1 MERVWRKM
9 NQGLTLR
16 SSSSKAAQQGAAT
29 TTGTGTGTTG
39 LLSTGQPSA
48 TGGGTVALVAASG
61 VQSGTSGMP
70 HSTDTTSSAGFGE
83 SQVVA
88 VQRRRSIAPQAST
101 ASSEKRRRR
110 RRRSRP
116 SREGAGQSHSSG
128 GHHKGH
134 SSSGRRGNGQSV
146 TSVQQSNEQSL
157 RQRAVAR
164 LKMFNFNLNWD
175 LHMTQCKPCGPK
187 SGNIITRRL
196 CRNRRGEDNELYRS
210 NSFKF
215 ERFERRDPTGTGTR
229 TMLRKQISV
238 CDDYSLPIDFV
249 KKRPSSFD
257 PCLVQHIPNNWTSPS
272 PQSDHVSFLEP
283 LILQQPLS
291 AVPTIN
297 NNLPGSGTTTSIIAA
312 AGGSIQLTTTGTLT
326 HPPSLPVVA
335 PSTSVGPSIG
345 ASSQPADNGSGGSV
359 AVTNAAQAVT
369 IKTVEEIFD
378 THRSLKAAG
387 RHRARSRTRRPD
399 SCSEVKYIN
408 QNFSSGSSA
417 PITSEEEDNDEEE
430 DELSKI
436 PELNS
441 PDSISDDLVHPLP
454 LRQSPIKTTGPDAGK
469 RNPSPYYYSDLLKNK
484 AKAKEASEQ
493 QQQQQAAVDL
503 NTPPDPEE
511 GARASERRPV
521 RDAGTRYKK
530 SSSLDTPGAEKEVCL
545 PKRYSITE
553 EGVRIIRCDSPS
565 TTTSDDSDCSECRKR
580 RVWHAQ
586 ALAIAR
592 ANLGNLGPLVDAAAA
607 AAATGSM
614 PPHRLL
620 GPAAIC
626 ACATP
631 APFGEDN
638 DELFRPRSVFYVHQ
652 PGATDCADC
661 TLSDPTV
668 DRTAPPLIGAT
679 ADGECPDDMANV
691 RTRQIYETAFDSKI
705 TRSDDDLDEVD
716 RITNQTVLLQL
727 TKSNSSSASNMVAT
741 GGATRSKQRLE
752 TKRTKSA
759 ASKTTPS
766 ATNQPLVAVGT
777 PADHGGQLEGSGGA
791 SVPDPVLGPA
801 EQLAQDLQE
810 KLQIDKQMDNIANA
824 NSTSSSQLPLRGYT
838 PSPPSTAPLPMKF
851 PGKHERFFINSIKSA
866 PNLPSSNVA
875 AQHPRLKDLRLD
887 IQNVRHNDVPS
898 GSCDGSINDGSSSS
912 FNHHNTKAGE
922 RPRSTL
928 CLEPERVLELKRGHR
943 SSHHH
948 HGKQPSAGHHQRG
961 RNFSSTES
969 MATSSSGGSMESL
982 KSSTS
987 EGNRSTSSSDSRQSS
1002 SLSSHSSDSAG
1013 PSLAFPLRVPVAV
1026 HSKLNIL
1033 SPISDKSSQEPGS
1046 ETSDINNRNNNSQKQ
1061 SPVDTTAGQP
1071 VGPSTTTTGSGTMQ
1085 STSMKKDGGDEG
1097 GEAVP
1102 KPNATKRRSA
1112 PNKALLLI
1120 TGPEIQ
1126 GSDSGISLH
1135 SREDL
1140 KSRTNFLNLG
1150 IQRASAGGADKQTE
1164 PGGKV
1169 ALPQDLNDLPF
1180 DMPKL
1185 RRRRAHLQQEPCT
1198 SGSVT
1203 SVDVGDLP
1211 FDMPKL
1217 RRRLRLSQNQ
1227 QLQLQQQQQQQ
1238 QQQQLLLQPF
1248 PNVPSSSGTKL
1259 LQTSTESSGLSQA
1272 SSSLSMRDSDNKFA
1286 VGAGGGFFKQS
1297 LTLNLNECGSRP
1309 AKKFGTLDLGLNL
1322 GASRQHVDLIDA
1334 SIPLDRQG
1342 WYHGS
1347 ISRIDAEKILRPLS
1361 EGSFLVRNSESTRQD
1376 YSLTLKS
1383 AKGFMHMR
1391 IQRDTD
1397 SGQFILGQ
1405 FSRPFPTI
1413 PDMIRHFCL
1422 NRLPVRGA
1430 EHMCLLEPVIA
1441 QIL

>member
-1 MERVWRKM
+1 MFR
-9 NQGLTLR
+9 T
-16 SSSSKAAQQGAAT
+16 
-29 TTGTGTGTTG
+29 
-39 LLSTGQPSA
+39 
-48 TGGGTVALVAASG
+48 
-61 VQSGTSGMP
+61 
-70 HSTDTTSSAGFGE
+70 
-83 SQVVA
+83 
-88 VQRRRSIAPQAST
+88 
-101 ASSEKRRRR
+101 
-110 RRRSRP
+110 
-116 SREGAGQSHSSG
+116 RE
-128 GHHKGH
+128 
-134 SSSGRRGNGQSV
+134 
-146 TSVQQSNEQSL
+146 
-157 RQRAVAR
+157 
-164 LKMFNFNLNWD
+164 
-175 LHMTQCKPCGPK
+175 
-187 SGNIITRRL
+187 
-196 CRNRRGEDNELYRS
+196 
-210 NSFKF
+210 
-215 ERFERRDPTGTGTR
+215 
-229 TMLRKQISV
+229 
-238 CDDYSLPIDFV
+238 
-249 KKRPSSFD
+249 
-257 PCLVQHIPNNWTSPS
+257 
-272 PQSDHVSFLEP
+272 VSFLEP

-297 NNLPGSGTTTSIIAA
+297 SNIPGIGSTLSGIPATVGTLSGHPPALPPLPTAPGPANCPPQSVDAATAA
-312 AGGSIQLTTTGTLT
+312 AANT
-326 HPPSLPVVA
+326 VA
-335 PSTSVGPSIG
+335 
-345 ASSQPADNGSGGSV
+345 
-359 AVTNAAQAVT
+359 

-378 THRSLKAAG
+378 THRSYKATG
-387 RHRARSRTRRPD
+387 RHRTRSRARRPD

-441 PDSISDDLVHPLP
+441 PDSISDDLVQPLP
-454 LRQSPIKTTGPDAGK
+454 LRQSPIKTTGPNNSI

-484 AKAKEASEQ
+484 Q
-493 QQQQQAAVDL
+493 QQQHDPDQVTDQQPSQEP
-503 NTPPDPEE
+503 TGEE
-511 GARASERRPV
+511 ADSNKQTSGTAGARNTRQGRE
-521 RDAGTRYKK
+521 AGVRYKK

-580 RVWHAQ
+580 RAWHAQ

-592 ANLGNLGPLVDAAAA
+592 ASCNIGPLLDAS
-607 AAATGSM
+607 SM

-620 GPAAIC
+620 GPAAVC
-626 ACATP
+626 ACVTP
-631 APFGEDN
+631 AYGEDN
-638 DELFRPRSVFYVHQ
+638 DELFRPRSIFYVHQ

-661 TLSDPTV
+661 SLSDPAV
-668 DRTAPPLIGAT
+668 LPPAEAGTA
-679 ADGECPDDMANV
+679 DDMANV

-716 RITNQTVLLQL
+716 RITNQSVLLQL
-727 TKSNSSSASNMVAT
+727 TKSNSSSASNMVSASQS
-741 GGATRSKQRLE
+741 RNKRLDS
-752 TKRTKSA
+752 KRTKSA
-759 ASKTTPS
+759 ASKTPS
-766 ATNQPLVAVGT
+766 SNTAAPAANTDAT
-777 PADHGGQLEGSGGA
+777 GA
-791 SVPDPVLGPA
+791 SVEAGSQA

-851 PGKHERFFINSIKSA
+851 PGKHDRFFINSIKSA
-866 PNLPSSNVA
+866 PNLPASNVG

-887 IQNVRHNDVPS
+887 IQHVRNNDVPS
-898 GSCDGSINDGSSSS
+898 GSCDGSMNDGP
-912 FNHHNTKAGE
+912 FAHNSKVGE

-943 SSHHH
+943 SAHHH
-948 HGKQPSAGHHQRG
+948 HGKQQQQRG

-987 EGNRSTSSSDSRQSS
+987 EGNRSTSSSDSRHSS
-1002 SLSSHSSDSAG
+1002 SLSSHSSDSG
-1013 PSLAFPLRVPVAV
+1013 PSMAYPLRVPVVV
-1026 HSKLNIL
+1026 HNKLNIL

-1061 SPVDTTAGQP
+1061 SPVEGTVSVTGVGAG
-1071 VGPSTTTTGSGTMQ
+1071 TGTL
-1085 STSMKKDGGDEG
+1085 TSAKKDGDESTSG
-1097 GEAVP
+1097 AGLIGTEAV
-1102 KPNATKRRSA
+1102 KSSVTKRRSA

-1150 IQRASAGGADKQTE
+1150 IQRASMGLEKQNDH
-1164 PGGKV
+1164 GKV
-1169 ALPQDLNDLPF
+1169 AALPQDLHDLPF

-1227 QLQLQQQQQQQ
+1227 QQQQQQQHQLQQQQQQQ
-1238 QQQQLLLQPF
+1238 LLQQSIPT
-1248 PNVPSSSGTKL
+1248 VPSTSAAML

-1272 SSSLSMRDSDNKFA
+1272 SSSLSMRDSDNKLA
-1286 VGAGGGFFKQS
+1286 MGGGLFKQS
-1297 LTLNLNECGSRP
+1297 LTLNLNECGSRQP
-1309 AKKFGTLDLGLNL
+1309 KKFGTLDLGLNL
-1322 GASRQHVDLIDA
+1322 GSNRPHVDVIDA

-1391 IQRDTD
+1391 IQRDAD

>member
-1 MERVWRKM
+1 
-9 NQGLTLR
+9 
-16 SSSSKAAQQGAAT
+16 
-29 TTGTGTGTTG
+29 
-39 LLSTGQPSA
+39 
-48 TGGGTVALVAASG
+48 
-61 VQSGTSGMP
+61 
-70 HSTDTTSSAGFGE
+70 
-83 SQVVA
+83 
-88 VQRRRSIAPQAST
+88 
-101 ASSEKRRRR
+101 
-110 RRRSRP
+110 
-116 SREGAGQSHSSG
+116 
-128 GHHKGH
+128 
-134 SSSGRRGNGQSV
+134 
-146 TSVQQSNEQSL
+146 
-157 RQRAVAR
+157 
-164 LKMFNFNLNWD
+164 MFV
-175 LHMTQCKPCGPK
+175 C
-187 SGNIITRRL
+187 
-196 CRNRRGEDNELYRS
+196 
-210 NSFKF
+210 SF
-215 ERFERRDPTGTGTR
+215 
-229 TMLRKQISV
+229 QISV
-238 CDDYSLPIDFV
+238 CDDYSLPLDFV

-257 PCLVQHIPNNWTSPS
+257 PCLVQHIPNNWASPS

-297 NNLPGSGTTTSIIAA
+297 NNIPGSGTNLSGNPATVGTLGGHPPPLPPEILASRIVDAATAA
-312 AGGSIQLTTTGTLT
+312 AANT
-326 HPPSLPVVA
+326 VA
-335 PSTSVGPSIG
+335 
-345 ASSQPADNGSGGSV
+345 
-359 AVTNAAQAVT
+359 

-378 THRSLKAAG
+378 THRSYKATG
-387 RHRARSRTRRPD
+387 RHRARSRSRRPE

-417 PITSEEEDNDEEE
+417 PITSEEEDNDDEE

-441 PDSISDDLVHPLP
+441 PDSISDDLVQPLP
-454 LRQSPIKTTGPDAGK
+454 LRQSPIKTTGPNSSI

-484 AKAKEASEQ
+484 Q
-493 QQQQQAAVDL
+493 QQQHRNHEDVEQLDSQEPAR
-503 NTPPDPEE
+503 EE
-511 GARASERRPV
+511 ADSKRRVSSISGAGNIRQGREV
-521 RDAGTRYKK
+521 GVRYKK
-530 SSSLDTPGAEKEVCL
+530 SSSLDTPGAEKEVCI

-580 RVWHAQ
+580 RAWHAQ

-592 ANLGNLGPLVDAAAA
+592 ANCNLGPLFDA
-607 AAATGSM
+607 TSM

-620 GPAAIC
+620 GPAAVC
-626 ACATP
+626 ACVTP
-631 APFGEDN
+631 AFGEDN
-638 DELFRPRSVFYVHQ
+638 DELFRPRSIFYVHQ

-661 TLSDPTV
+661 SLSDPTV
-668 DRTAPPLIGAT
+668 LPPSTTT
-679 ADGECPDDMANV
+679 ADEMANV

-716 RITNQTVLLQL
+716 RITNQSVLLQL
-727 TKSNSSSASNMVAT
+727 TKSNSSSASNMVSASQ
-741 GGATRSKQRLE
+741 GRNKRLDS
-752 TKRTKSA
+752 KRTKSA
-759 ASKTTPS
+759 TSKTPS
-766 ATNQPLVAVGT
+766 TNPAAAV
-777 PADHGGQLEGSGGA
+777 PAGNL
-791 SVPDPVLGPA
+791 PDAA
-801 EQLAQDLQE
+801 EAGNQADQLAQDLQE

-866 PNLPSSNVA
+866 PNLPASNVG

-887 IQNVRHNDVPS
+887 IQNVRNNEVPS
-898 GSCDGSINDGSSSS
+898 GSCDGGMNDGP
-912 FNHHNTKAGE
+912 FAHNSKVGE

-943 SSHHH
+943 SAHHH
-948 HGKQPSAGHHQRG
+948 HGKQQQPHHQQRG

-987 EGNRSTSSSDSRQSS
+987 EGNRSTSSSDSRHSS
-1002 SLSSHSSDSAG
+1002 SLSSHSSDSG
-1013 PSLAFPLRVPVAV
+1013 PSMAFPLRVPVVV
-1026 HSKLNIL
+1026 HNKLNIL

-1061 SPVDTTAGQP
+1061 SPVDGTVPASG
-1071 VGPSTTTTGSGTMQ
+1071 TGSVGGNANTGTL
-1085 STSMKKDGGDEG
+1085 KKDGDECASG
-1097 GEAVP
+1097 AGLVGTEAV
-1102 KPNATKRRSA
+1102 KSSVTKRRSA
-1112 PNKALLLI
+1112 PNKTLLLI

-1150 IQRASAGGADKQTE
+1150 IQRASMGLEKQNDH
-1164 PGGKV
+1164 GKAA
-1169 ALPQDLNDLPF
+1169 ALPQDLHDLPF

-1185 RRRRAHLQQEPCT
+1185 RRRRAHLQQ
-1198 SGSVT
+1198 
-1203 SVDVGDLP
+1203 
-1211 FDMPKL
+1211 
-1217 RRRLRLSQNQ
+1217 
-1227 QLQLQQQQQQQ
+1227 
-1238 QQQQLLLQPF
+1238 
-1248 PNVPSSSGTKL
+1248 
-1259 LQTSTESSGLSQA
+1259 A
-1272 SSSLSMRDSDNKFA
+1272 SSSLSMRESDNKLA
-1286 VGAGGGFFKQS
+1286 MGGGIFKQS

-1309 AKKFGTLDLGLNL
+1309 PKKFGTLDLGLNL
-1322 GASRQHVDLIDA
+1322 GSNRPHVDLIDA

-1391 IQRDTD
+1391 IQRDAD

>member
-1 MERVWRKM
+1 
-9 NQGLTLR
+9 
-16 SSSSKAAQQGAAT
+16 
-29 TTGTGTGTTG
+29 
-39 LLSTGQPSA
+39 
-48 TGGGTVALVAASG
+48 
-61 VQSGTSGMP
+61 
-70 HSTDTTSSAGFGE
+70 
-83 SQVVA
+83 
-88 VQRRRSIAPQAST
+88 
-101 ASSEKRRRR
+101 
-110 RRRSRP
+110 
-116 SREGAGQSHSSG
+116 
-128 GHHKGH
+128 
-134 SSSGRRGNGQSV
+134 
-146 TSVQQSNEQSL
+146 
-157 RQRAVAR
+157 
-164 LKMFNFNLNWD
+164 
-175 LHMTQCKPCGPK
+175 
-187 SGNIITRRL
+187 
-196 CRNRRGEDNELYRS
+196 
-210 NSFKF
+210 
-215 ERFERRDPTGTGTR
+215 
-229 TMLRKQISV
+229 
-238 CDDYSLPIDFV
+238 
-249 KKRPSSFD
+249 
-257 PCLVQHIPNNWTSPS
+257 
-272 PQSDHVSFLEP
+272 P

-297 NNLPGSGTTTSIIAA
+297 NNLPGSGTTASIAV
-312 AGGSIQLTTTGTLT
+312 AGAGIQPTAGTLT
-326 HPPSLPVVA
+326 HPSLPVVA

-345 ASSQPADNGSGGSV
+345 AASQTVDDGSGSA
-359 AVTNAAQAVT
+359 AVVNAVHDAA

-387 RHRARSRTRRPD
+387 RHRARSRARRPD

-441 PDSISDDLVHPLP
+441 PDSISDDLVQPLP

-484 AKAKEASEQ
+484 AKAKEGSEQ
-493 QQQQQAAVDL
+493 QQQQEGVGRGQE
-503 NTPPDPEE
+503 PEE
-511 GARASERRPV
+511 GARAPSDRSVARPV
-521 RDAGTRYKK
+521 REGGTRYKK

-592 ANLGNLGPLVDAAAA
+592 ANCNLGPLVVD
-607 AAATGSM
+607 ATGSM

-661 TLSDPTV
+661 TLGDSTVDPT
-668 DRTAPPLIGAT
+668 TLTGAT
-679 ADGECPDDMANV
+679 DADEECPDDMANV

-716 RITNQTVLLQL
+716 RITNQSVLLQL

-741 GGATRSKQRLE
+741 GASRSKQRLE

-759 ASKTTPS
+759 ASKATPS
-766 ATNQPLVAVGT
+766 AATNQPIGAVT
-777 PADHGGQLEGSGGA
+777 PGNHVGNQLESTGGA
-791 SVPDPVLGPA
+791 GAGLGP
-801 EQLAQDLQE
+801 ESVLAQDLQE

-887 IQNVRHNDVPS
+887 IQNVRNNEVPS
-898 GSCDGSINDGSSSS
+898 GSCDGSINDASSSS
-912 FNHHNTKAGE
+912 FNHNAKGGE

-943 SSHHH
+943 SSSHHH
-948 HGKQPSAGHHQRG
+948 HGKQSAGHHQRG

-987 EGNRSTSSSDSRQSS
+987 EGNRSTSSSDSRHSS
-1002 SLSSHSSDSAG
+1002 SLSSHSSDSG
-1013 PSLAFPLRVPVAV
+1013 PSLAFPLRVPVVV

-1061 SPVDTTAGQP
+1061 SPVDTAGQP
-1071 VGPSTTTTGSGTMQ
+1071 AGGGSATTQ
-1085 STSMKKDGGDEG
+1085 STSMKKDGGEEG
-1097 GEAVP
+1097 GEAV

-1150 IQRASAGGADKQTE
+1150 IQRASQAGADKQTE
-1164 PGGKV
+1164 PGSKV

-1185 RRRRAHLQQEPCT
+1185 RRRRAHLQQQ
-1198 SGSVT
+1198 
-1203 SVDVGDLP
+1203 VGDKP
-1211 FDMPKL
+1211 ISV
-1217 RRRLRLSQNQ
+1217 RS
-1227 QLQLQQQQQQQ
+1227 
-1238 QQQQLLLQPF
+1238 
-1248 PNVPSSSGTKL
+1248 
-1259 LQTSTESSGLSQA
+1259 TS
-1272 SSSLSMRDSDNKFA
+1272 
-1286 VGAGGGFFKQS
+1286 FFKQS

-1322 GASRQHVDLIDA
+1322 GCASRQHVDLIDA

>member
-1 MERVWRKM
+1 MERVWRKV

-16 SSSSKAAQQGAAT
+16 SSSSKVA
-29 TTGTGTGTTG
+29 TGTGGTG
-39 LLSTGQPSA
+39 S
-48 TGGGTVALVAASG
+48 GGGGSNASPAVPPAIPVTAVASAGAASG
-61 VQSGTSGMP
+61 FP

-88 VQRRRSIAPQAST
+88 VQRRRSVVPQAST

-116 SREGAGQSHSSG
+116 SREGTSSQAGHSSG

-134 SSSGRRGNGQSV
+134 SSSGRRGNNTQSV
-146 TSVQQSNEQSL
+146 TIAQQSNEQSL

-215 ERFERRDPTGTGTR
+215 ERFERKDPMETGTR

-238 CDDYSLPIDFV
+238 CDDYSLPLDFV

-257 PCLVQHIPNNWTSPS
+257 PCLVQHIPNNWASPS

-297 NNLPGSGTTTSIIAA
+297 NNIPGSGTNLSGNPATVGTLGGHPPPLPPEILASRIVDAATAA
-312 AGGSIQLTTTGTLT
+312 AANT
-326 HPPSLPVVA
+326 VA
-335 PSTSVGPSIG
+335 
-345 ASSQPADNGSGGSV
+345 
-359 AVTNAAQAVT
+359 

-378 THRSLKAAG
+378 THRSYKATG
-387 RHRARSRTRRPD
+387 RHRARSRSRRPE

-417 PITSEEEDNDEEE
+417 PITSEEEDNDDEE

-441 PDSISDDLVHPLP
+441 PDSISDDLVQPLP
-454 LRQSPIKTTGPDAGK
+454 LRQSPIKTTGPNSSI

-484 AKAKEASEQ
+484 Q
-493 QQQQQAAVDL
+493 QQQQQHRNHEDVEQLDSQEPAR
-503 NTPPDPEE
+503 EE
-511 GARASERRPV
+511 ADSKRRVSSISGAGNIRQGREV
-521 RDAGTRYKK
+521 GVRYKK
-530 SSSLDTPGAEKEVCL
+530 SSSLDTPGAEKEVCI

-580 RVWHAQ
+580 RAWHAQ

-592 ANLGNLGPLVDAAAA
+592 ANCNLGPLFDA
-607 AAATGSM
+607 TSM

-620 GPAAIC
+620 GPAAVC
-626 ACATP
+626 ACVTP
-631 APFGEDN
+631 AFGEDN
-638 DELFRPRSVFYVHQ
+638 DELFRPRSIFYVHQ

-661 TLSDPTV
+661 SLSDPTV
-668 DRTAPPLIGAT
+668 LPPSTTT
-679 ADGECPDDMANV
+679 ADEMANV

-716 RITNQTVLLQL
+716 RITNQSVLLQL
-727 TKSNSSSASNMVAT
+727 TKSNSSSASNMVSASQ
-741 GGATRSKQRLE
+741 GRNKRLDS
-752 TKRTKSA
+752 KRTKSA
-759 ASKTTPS
+759 TSKTPS
-766 ATNQPLVAVGT
+766 TNPAAAV
-777 PADHGGQLEGSGGA
+777 PAGNL
-791 SVPDPVLGPA
+791 PDAA
-801 EQLAQDLQE
+801 EAGNQADQLAQDLQE

-866 PNLPSSNVA
+866 PNLPASNVG

-887 IQNVRHNDVPS
+887 IQNVRNNEVPS
-898 GSCDGSINDGSSSS
+898 GSCDGGMNDGP
-912 FNHHNTKAGE
+912 FAHNSKVGE

-943 SSHHH
+943 SAHHH
-948 HGKQPSAGHHQRG
+948 HGKQQQPHHQQRG

-987 EGNRSTSSSDSRQSS
+987 EGNRSTSSSDSRHSS
-1002 SLSSHSSDSAG
+1002 SLSSHSSDSG
-1013 PSLAFPLRVPVAV
+1013 PSMAFPLRVPVVV
-1026 HSKLNIL
+1026 HNKLNIL

-1061 SPVDTTAGQP
+1061 SPVDGTVPASG
-1071 VGPSTTTTGSGTMQ
+1071 TGSVGGTAN
-1085 STSMKKDGGDEG
+1085 TGTLKKDGDECASG
-1097 GEAVP
+1097 AGLVGTEAV
-1102 KPNATKRRSA
+1102 KSSVTKRRSA
-1112 PNKALLLI
+1112 PNKTLLLI

-1150 IQRASAGGADKQTE
+1150 IQRASMGLEKQNDH
-1164 PGGKV
+1164 GKAA
-1169 ALPQDLNDLPF
+1169 ALPQDLHDLPF

-1217 RRRLRLSQNQ
+1217 RRRLRMSQNQ
-1227 QLQLQQQQQQQ
+1227 QQQHQLQQ
-1238 QQQQLLLQPF
+1238 QQQQLLLQQPF
-1248 PNVPSSSGTKL
+1248 PTAPSTSAGML

-1272 SSSLSMRDSDNKFA
+1272 SSSLSMRESDNKLA
-1286 VGAGGGFFKQS
+1286 MGGGIFKQS

-1309 AKKFGTLDLGLNL
+1309 PKKFGTLDLGLNL
-1322 GASRQHVDLIDA
+1322 GSNRPHVDLIDA

-1391 IQRDTD
+1391 IQRDAD

>member
-1 MERVWRKM
+1 
-9 NQGLTLR
+9 
-16 SSSSKAAQQGAAT
+16 
-29 TTGTGTGTTG
+29 
-39 LLSTGQPSA
+39 
-48 TGGGTVALVAASG
+48 
-61 VQSGTSGMP
+61 
-70 HSTDTTSSAGFGE
+70 
-83 SQVVA
+83 
-88 VQRRRSIAPQAST
+88 
-101 ASSEKRRRR
+101 
-110 RRRSRP
+110 
-116 SREGAGQSHSSG
+116 
-128 GHHKGH
+128 
-134 SSSGRRGNGQSV
+134 
-146 TSVQQSNEQSL
+146 
-157 RQRAVAR
+157 
-164 LKMFNFNLNWD
+164 MFNFNLNWD

-187 SGNIITRRL
+187 SSGNIITRRL

-215 ERFERRDPTGTGTR
+215 ERFERKDPMDTGAR

-257 PCLVQHIPNNWTSPS
+257 PCLVQHIPTNWASPS

-291 AVPTIN
+291 AVPTIVN
-297 NNLPGSGTTTSIIAA
+297 NSIPASATLTSGIP
-312 AGGSIQLTTTGTLT
+312 AGGGTIGR
-326 HPPSLPVVA
+326 PSLPLV
-335 PSTSVGPSIG
+335 PSASGPSLC
-345 ASSQPADNGSGGSV
+345 QPQTVPDAAATAAANTV
-359 AVTNAAQAVT
+359 A
-369 IKTVEEIFD
+369 IKTLEEIFD
-378 THRSLKAAG
+378 THRSYKATG

-399 SCSEVKYIN
+399 SGSEVKYIN

-417 PITSEEEDNDEEE
+417 PVSSEEEDNDEEE

-441 PDSISDDLVHPLP
+441 PDSISDDLVQPLP
-454 LRQSPIKTTGPDAGK
+454 LRQSPVKTTGPDTAK

-484 AKAKEASEQ
+484 QREKEATDREVTQEVVGREELAPKPTTSSQ
-493 QQQQQAAVDL
+493 
-503 NTPPDPEE
+503 TPTGGGTTRQGRE
-511 GARASERRPV
+511 
-521 RDAGTRYKK
+521 AGVRYKK

-565 TTTSDDSDCSECRKR
+565 TTTSDDSDCSECCKR
-580 RVWHAQ
+580 RAWHAQ
-586 ALAIAR
+586 ALAITR
-592 ANLGNLGPLVDAAAA
+592 ASCNIGPQVDAS
-607 AAATGSM
+607 SM

-620 GPAAIC
+620 GPAAVC

-631 APFGEDN
+631 AFGDDN
-638 DELFRPRSVFYVHQ
+638 DELFRPRSIFYVHQ
-652 PGATDCADC
+652 PGAEDCADC
-661 TLSDPTV
+661 ALSADPAAL
-668 DRTAPPLIGAT
+668 APNA
-679 ADGECPDDMANV
+679 AVPDEMANV

-716 RITNQTVLLQL
+716 RITNQSVLLQL
-727 TKSNSSSASNMVAT
+727 TKSNSSSASNMVS
-741 GGATRSKQRLE
+741 GQSRSKRLE
-752 TKRTKSA
+752 TKRTKAA
-759 ASKTTPS
+759 ASKTPS
-766 ATNQPLVAVGT
+766 TSQPAPIGGPDVEGPDENAK
-777 PADHGGQLEGSGGA
+777 ADQL
-791 SVPDPVLGPA
+791 
-801 EQLAQDLQE
+801 LAQDLQE

-866 PNLPSSNVA
+866 PNLPSSNAV

-887 IQNVRHNDVPS
+887 IQNVRNNEVPS
-898 GSCDGSINDGSSSS
+898 GSCDGSMNDGAPFSHGS
-912 FNHHNTKAGE
+912 KVGE

-943 SSHHH
+943 TSHHH
-948 HGKQPSAGHHQRG
+948 HGKQSAHQQRG

-987 EGNRSTSSSDSRQSS
+987 EGNRSTSSSDSRHSS
-1002 SLSSHSSDSAG
+1002 SLSSHSSDSG

-1026 HSKLNIL
+1026 HNKLNIL

-1061 SPVDTTAGQP
+1061 SPVDGTGVSVVSTTTAG
-1071 VGPSTTTTGSGTMQ
+1071 GTL
-1085 STSMKKDGGDEG
+1085 TSMVKKDGEESVTNAGVCAVG
-1097 GEAVP
+1097 TEAV
-1102 KPNATKRRSA
+1102 KTSVTKRRSA

-1140 KSRTNFLNLG
+1140 KSRTNFLNAS
-1150 IQRASAGGADKQTE
+1150 IQRASLGQDKQSDH
-1164 PGGKV
+1164 GKGQ
-1169 ALPQDLNDLPF
+1169 AGLPQDLNDLPF

-1227 QLQLQQQQQQQ
+1227 QHQ
-1238 QQQQLLLQPF
+1238 QQQQLLQQHQLQHPF
-1248 PNVPSSSGTKL
+1248 PGTASTSGGML

-1272 SSSLSMRDSDNKFA
+1272 SSSLSMRDSDSKLA
-1286 VGAGGGFFKQS
+1286 LAGGFFKQS
-1297 LTLNLNECGSRP
+1297 LTLNLNECGNRP
-1309 AKKFGTLDLGLNL
+1309 PKKFGTLDLGLNL
-1322 GASRQHVDLIDA
+1322 GSNRPNVDLIDA
-1334 SIPLDRQG
+1334 TIPLDRQG

-1391 IQRDTD
+1391 IQRDAD

>member
-1 MERVWRKM
+1 MERVWRKV

-16 SSSSKAAQQGAAT
+16 SSSSKGATGAGGPTVPNVSTAT
-29 TTGTGTGTTG
+29 GPAGPSGGTGTAG
-39 LLSTGQPSA
+39 P
-48 TGGGTVALVAASG
+48 SG
-61 VQSGTSGMP
+61 VP

-88 VQRRRSIAPQAST
+88 VQRRRSVVPQAST

-116 SREGAGQSHSSG
+116 SREGASQSGHGSG

-134 SSSGRRGNGQSV
+134 SSNGRRGNNQTV
-146 TSVQQSNEQSL
+146 TIAQQSNEQSL

-187 SGNIITRRL
+187 SSGNIITRRL

-215 ERFERRDPTGTGTR
+215 ERFERKDPMDTGAR

-257 PCLVQHIPNNWTSPS
+257 PCLVQHIPTNWASPS

-291 AVPTIN
+291 AVPTIVN
-297 NNLPGSGTTTSIIAA
+297 NNLPASATITSGIPTV
-312 AGGSIQLTTTGTLT
+312 GTIGR
-326 HPPSLPVVA
+326 PSLPLV
-335 PSTSVGPSIG
+335 PSASGPSLC
-345 ASSQPADNGSGGSV
+345 QPQLVPDAAATAAANTV
-359 AVTNAAQAVT
+359 A
-369 IKTVEEIFD
+369 IKTLEEIFD
-378 THRSLKAAG
+378 THRSYKATG

-417 PITSEEEDNDEEE
+417 PVSSEEEDNDEEE

-441 PDSISDDLVHPLP
+441 PDSISDDLVQALP
-454 LRQSPIKTTGPDAGK
+454 VRQSPVKTTGPDTAK

-484 AKAKEASEQ
+484 QREREGTDREVTQEGEGREEAAPKPTTSQ
-493 QQQQQAAVDL
+493 TTGD
-503 NTPPDPEE
+503 
-511 GARASERRPV
+511 GGSV
-521 RDAGTRYKK
+521 RQGREVGVRYKK

-565 TTTSDDSDCSECRKR
+565 TTTSDDSDCSECCKR
-580 RVWHAQ
+580 RAWHAQ
-586 ALAIAR
+586 ALAITR
-592 ANLGNLGPLVDAAAA
+592 ASCNLGPLVDAS
-607 AAATGSM
+607 SM

-620 GPAAIC
+620 GPAAVC

-631 APFGEDN
+631 AFGDDN
-638 DELFRPRSVFYVHQ
+638 DELFRPRSIFYVHQ
-652 PGATDCADC
+652 PGAEDCADC
-661 TLSDPTV
+661 ALSDPAALV
-668 DRTAPPLIGAT
+668 PSAAV
-679 ADGECPDDMANV
+679 PDEMANV

-716 RITNQTVLLQL
+716 RITNQSVLLQL
-727 TKSNSSSASNMVAT
+727 TKSNSSSASNMVS
-741 GGATRSKQRLE
+741 GQNRSKRLE
-752 TKRTKSA
+752 SKRSKA
-759 ASKTTPS
+759 ASSKTPS
-766 ATNQPLVAVGT
+766 SSHQPAAIGGPEAEGTDEVAK
-777 PADHGGQLEGSGGA
+777 ADQL
-791 SVPDPVLGPA
+791 
-801 EQLAQDLQE
+801 LAQDLQE

-866 PNLPSSNVA
+866 PNLPSSNAV

-887 IQNVRHNDVPS
+887 IQNVRNNDVPS
-898 GSCDGSINDGSSSS
+898 GSCDGSIDNDGAPFSRSG
-912 FNHHNTKAGE
+912 KVGE

-943 SSHHH
+943 TSHHH
-948 HGKQPSAGHHQRG
+948 HGKQSAHHQQRG

-987 EGNRSTSSSDSRQSS
+987 EGNRSTSSSDSRHSS
-1002 SLSSHSSDSAG
+1002 SLSSHSSDSG

-1026 HSKLNIL
+1026 HNKLNIL

-1061 SPVDTTAGQP
+1061 SPVDGTGVNVVSTTTAG
-1071 VGPSTTTTGSGTMQ
+1071 GTLTT
-1085 STSMKKDGGDEG
+1085 KKEGDESAG
-1097 GEAVP
+1097 TEAV
-1102 KPNATKRRSA
+1102 KTSVTKRRSA

-1140 KSRTNFLNLG
+1140 KSRTNFLNMG
-1150 IQRASAGGADKQTE
+1150 IQRASLSGQEKQSDHSKGQAG
-1164 PGGKV
+1164 
-1169 ALPQDLNDLPF
+1169 LPQDLNDLPF

-1203 SVDVGDLP
+1203 SVDVGELP

-1217 RRRLRLSQNQ
+1217 RRRLRMSQNQ
-1227 QLQLQQQQQQQ
+1227 QHQQQ
-1238 QQQQLLLQPF
+1238 QQQQLLQQHQLQHPY
-1248 PNVPSSSGTKL
+1248 PGTVASTSGGML

-1272 SSSLSMRDSDNKFA
+1272 SSSLSMRDSDSKLA
-1286 VGAGGGFFKQS
+1286 LAGGFFKQS

-1309 AKKFGTLDLGLNL
+1309 PKKFGTLDLGLNL
-1322 GASRQHVDLIDA
+1322 GSNRPNVDLIDA

-1397 SGQFILGQ
+1397 TGQFILGQ

>member
-1 MERVWRKM
+1 MERVWRKV

-16 SSSSKAAQQGAAT
+16 SSSSKSATVAGGPTVPNAAT
-29 TTGTGTGTTG
+29 ATGPAGPSGGTGTAG
-39 LLSTGQPSA
+39 P
-48 TGGGTVALVAASG
+48 SG
-61 VQSGTSGMP
+61 VP

-88 VQRRRSIAPQAST
+88 VQRRRSVVPQAST

-116 SREGAGQSHSSG
+116 SREGASQSGHGSG

-134 SSSGRRGNGQSV
+134 SSNGRRVNNQTV
-146 TSVQQSNEQSL
+146 TIAQQSNEQSL

-187 SGNIITRRL
+187 SSGNIITRRL

-215 ERFERRDPTGTGTR
+215 ERFERKDPMETGAR

-257 PCLVQHIPNNWTSPS
+257 PCLVQHIPTNWASPS

-291 AVPTIN
+291 AVPTIVN
-297 NNLPGSGTTTSIIAA
+297 NNLPASATITSGIPT
-312 AGGSIQLTTTGTLT
+312 AGTIGR
-326 HPPSLPVVA
+326 PSLPLV
-335 PSTSVGPSIG
+335 PSASGPSLCQP
-345 ASSQPADNGSGGSV
+345 QPAPDAAATAAANTV
-359 AVTNAAQAVT
+359 A
-369 IKTVEEIFD
+369 IKTLEEIFD
-378 THRSLKAAG
+378 THRSYKATG

-417 PITSEEEDNDEEE
+417 PVSSEEEDNDEEE

-441 PDSISDDLVHPLP
+441 PDSISDDLVQALP
-454 LRQSPIKTTGPDAGK
+454 VRQSPVKTTGPDTAK

-484 AKAKEASEQ
+484 QREKDGTDREVRQEVGDREEVAPKPATSQ
-493 QQQQQAAVDL
+493 
-503 NTPPDPEE
+503 TPGD
-511 GARASERRPV
+511 GGSSV
-521 RDAGTRYKK
+521 RQGREVGVRYKK

-565 TTTSDDSDCSECRKR
+565 TTTSDDSDCSECCKR
-580 RVWHAQ
+580 RAWHAQ
-586 ALAIAR
+586 ALAITR
-592 ANLGNLGPLVDAAAA
+592 ASCNLGPPVDAS
-607 AAATGSM
+607 SM

-620 GPAAIC
+620 GPAAVC

-631 APFGEDN
+631 AFGDDN
-638 DELFRPRSVFYVHQ
+638 DELFRPRSIFYVHQ
-652 PGATDCADC
+652 PGAEDCADC
-661 TLSDPTV
+661 ALSDPAAL
-668 DRTAPPLIGAT
+668 APSA
-679 ADGECPDDMANV
+679 AVPDEMANV

-716 RITNQTVLLQL
+716 RITNQSVLLQL
-727 TKSNSSSASNMVAT
+727 TKSNSSSASNMVS
-741 GGATRSKQRLE
+741 GQSRSKRLE
-752 TKRTKSA
+752 SKRSKA
-759 ASKTTPS
+759 ASSKTPS
-766 ATNQPLVAVGT
+766 ASHQPAAIGGPDAEGTDEVAK
-777 PADHGGQLEGSGGA
+777 ADQL
-791 SVPDPVLGPA
+791 
-801 EQLAQDLQE
+801 LAQDLQE

-866 PNLPSSNVA
+866 PNLPSSNAV

-887 IQNVRHNDVPS
+887 IQNVRNNEVPS
-898 GSCDGSINDGSSSS
+898 GSCDGSIGNDGAPFSRGG
-912 FNHHNTKAGE
+912 KVGE

-943 SSHHH
+943 TSHHH
-948 HGKQPSAGHHQRG
+948 HGKQPAHPQRG

-987 EGNRSTSSSDSRQSS
+987 EGNRSTSSSDSRHSS
-1002 SLSSHSSDSAG
+1002 SLSSHSSDSG

-1026 HSKLNIL
+1026 HNKLNIL

-1061 SPVDTTAGQP
+1061 SPVDGTGVNVVSTTTAG
-1071 VGPSTTTTGSGTMQ
+1071 GTLTT
-1085 STSMKKDGGDEG
+1085 KKEGDESAG
-1097 GEAVP
+1097 TEAV
-1102 KPNATKRRSA
+1102 KTSVTKRRSA

-1140 KSRTNFLNLG
+1140 KSRTNFLNMG
-1150 IQRASAGGADKQTE
+1150 IQRASLSGQEKQSDHGKGQAG
-1164 PGGKV
+1164 
-1169 ALPQDLNDLPF
+1169 LPQDLNDLPF

-1203 SVDVGDLP
+1203 SVDVGELP

-1217 RRRLRLSQNQ
+1217 RRRLRMSQNQ
-1227 QLQLQQQQQQQ
+1227 QHQ
-1238 QQQQLLLQPF
+1238 QQQQLLQHQLQHPY
-1248 PNVPSSSGTKL
+1248 PGTVASTSGGML

-1272 SSSLSMRDSDNKFA
+1272 SSSLSMRDSDSKLA
-1286 VGAGGGFFKQS
+1286 LAGGFFKQS

-1309 AKKFGTLDLGLNL
+1309 PKKFGTLDLGLNL
-1322 GASRQHVDLIDA
+1322 GSNRPNVDLIDA

-1397 SGQFILGQ
+1397 TGQFILGQ

>member
-1 MERVWRKM
+1 CGGDGGGGGGGGDELKNGKLFGNTAGAPQSRVPGIGTTSFGNPAGGTIGRPLPLPLVPSAS
-9 NQGLTLR
+9 GPALC
-16 SSSSKAAQQGAAT
+16 AAQPLIPDPAT
-29 TTGTGTGTTG
+29 T
-39 LLSTGQPSA
+39 A
-48 TGGGTVALVAASG
+48 AANTVA
-61 VQSGTSGMP
+61 
-70 HSTDTTSSAGFGE
+70 
-83 SQVVA
+83 
-88 VQRRRSIAPQAST
+88 
-101 ASSEKRRRR
+101 
-110 RRRSRP
+110 
-116 SREGAGQSHSSG
+116 
-128 GHHKGH
+128 
-134 SSSGRRGNGQSV
+134 
-146 TSVQQSNEQSL
+146 
-157 RQRAVAR
+157 
-164 LKMFNFNLNWD
+164 
-175 LHMTQCKPCGPK
+175 
-187 SGNIITRRL
+187 
-196 CRNRRGEDNELYRS
+196 
-210 NSFKF
+210 
-215 ERFERRDPTGTGTR
+215 
-229 TMLRKQISV
+229 
-238 CDDYSLPIDFV
+238 
-249 KKRPSSFD
+249 
-257 PCLVQHIPNNWTSPS
+257 
-272 PQSDHVSFLEP
+272 
-283 LILQQPLS
+283 
-291 AVPTIN
+291 
-297 NNLPGSGTTTSIIAA
+297 
-312 AGGSIQLTTTGTLT
+312 
-326 HPPSLPVVA
+326 
-335 PSTSVGPSIG
+335 
-345 ASSQPADNGSGGSV
+345 
-359 AVTNAAQAVT
+359 
-369 IKTVEEIFD
+369 IKTLEEIFD
-378 THRSLKAAG
+378 THRSYKPAAG
-387 RHRARSRTRRPD
+387 KHRARSRTRRRD
-399 SCSEVKYIN
+399 SSSEVKYIN

-417 PITSEEEDNDEEE
+417 PVTSEEEDNDEEE

-441 PDSISDDLVHPLP
+441 PDSISDDLVQPLP
-454 LRQSPIKTTGPDAGK
+454 LRQSPIKTTGPDTAK

-484 AKAKEASEQ
+484 QREQ
-493 QQQQQAAVDL
+493 
-503 NTPPDPEE
+503 E
-511 GARASERRPV
+511 GATDRELNPEDATRREEDTPVPVVATTPGERTSV
-521 RDAGTRYKK
+521 RQGREVGVRYKK

-580 RVWHAQ
+580 RAWHAQ

-592 ANLGNLGPLVDAAAA
+592 ANCNLGPLVDAS
-607 AAATGSM
+607 SM

-620 GPAAIC
+620 GPAAVC

-631 APFGEDN
+631 AFGDDN
-638 DELFRPRSVFYVHQ
+638 DELFRPRSIFYVHQ
-652 PGATDCADC
+652 PGAEDCADC
-661 TLSDPTV
+661 ALSESAAPAATG
-668 DRTAPPLIGAT
+668 TAV
-679 ADGECPDDMANV
+679 ADEMANV

-716 RITNQTVLLQL
+716 RITNQSVLLQL
-727 TKSNSSSASNMVAT
+727 TKSNSSSASNMVSSQT
-741 GGATRSKQRLE
+741 SRTKRLE
-752 TKRTKSA
+752 TKRNKSA
-759 ASKTTPS
+759 SSKTPS
-766 ATNQPLVAVGT
+766 GAVQVP
-777 PADHGGQLEGSGGA
+777 PAGAGAPDADGSEEGGA
-791 SVPDPVLGPA
+791 KAAD
-801 EQLAQDLQE
+801 QLAQDLQE

-851 PGKHERFFINSIKSA
+851 PGTKHERFFINSIKSA
-866 PNLPSSNVA
+866 PNLPSSNASV

-887 IQNVRHNDVPS
+887 IQNVRNNDVPS
-898 GSCDGSINDGSSSS
+898 GSCDGSGSMNDMPFGHGS
-912 FNHHNTKAGE
+912 KVGE

-943 SSHHH
+943 TSHHH
-948 HGKQPSAGHHQRG
+948 HGKQSVHPQRG

-987 EGNRSTSSSDSRQSS
+987 EGNRSTSSSDSRHSS
-1002 SLSSHSSDSAG
+1002 SLSSHSSDSG
-1013 PSLAFPLRVPVAV
+1013 PSMAFPLRVPVAV
-1026 HSKLNIL
+1026 HNKLNIL

-1046 ETSDINNRNNNSQKQ
+1046 ETSDINNKNNNSQKQ
-1061 SPVDTTAGQP
+1061 SPVDATVMTGAS
-1071 VGPSTTTTGSGTMQ
+1071 VSTGGGTLTSG
-1085 STSMKKDGGDEG
+1085 MKKDGEEPNG
-1097 GEAVP
+1097 GGGGSAVGTEAV
-1102 KPNATKRRSA
+1102 KTNATKRRSA

-1120 TGPEIQ
+1120 TGPEMQ

-1140 KSRTNFLNLG
+1140 KSRTNFLNVG
-1150 IQRASAGGADKQTE
+1150 IQRASLGLEKQ
-1164 PGGKV
+1164 GDHAKGQV
-1169 ALPQDLNDLPF
+1169 GLPQDLSDLPF

-1217 RRRLRLSQNQ
+1217 RRRLRMSQTQ
-1227 QLQLQQQQQQQ
+1227 QHQQQHHQQQQQQQ
-1238 QQQQLLLQPF
+1238 QHQLQHPY
-1248 PNVPSSSGTKL
+1248 PVTASTSGGML

-1272 SSSLSMRDSDNKFA
+1272 SSSLSMRDSDSKLGLA
-1286 VGAGGGFFKQS
+1286 GGFFKQS
-1297 LTLNLNECGSRP
+1297 LTLNLNDGGNRP
-1309 AKKFGTLDLGLNL
+1309 PKKFGTLDLGLNL
-1322 GASRQHVDLIDA
+1322 GTNRPNVDLIDA

-1391 IQRDTD
+1391 IQRDAET
-1397 SGQFILGQ
+1397 GQFILGQ

>member
-1 MERVWRKM
+1 MERVWRKV
-9 NQGLTLR
+9 NQGLTIR
-16 SSSSKAAQQGAAT
+16 SSSTKQPQTTATNTAT
-29 TTGTGTGTTG
+29 TGC
-39 LLSTGQPSA
+39 LPVLVPGQ
-48 TGGGTVALVAASG
+48 
-61 VQSGTSGMP
+61 P

-88 VQRRRSIAPQAST
+88 VQQRRRSNPTQVNT

-116 SREGAGQSHSSG
+116 SRDGNSQSGGHSSG
-128 GHHKGH
+128 GHHKNH
-134 SSSGRRGNGQSV
+134 SSSSHRSNNNQMSLMTQAG
-146 TSVQQSNEQSL
+146 NEQSL

-175 LHMTQCKPCGPK
+175 LHMNQCKPCGPK

-215 ERFERRDPTGTGTR
+215 ERFERKEQGEIGSR
-229 TMLRKQISV
+229 TLRKQISV

-257 PCLVQHIPNNWTSPS
+257 PCLADRLPDNWASPS
-272 PQSDHVSFLEP
+272 PQTEHVSFLEP
-283 LILQQPLS
+283 LNLQQPLS
-291 AVPTIN
+291 AIPTT
-297 NNLPGSGTTTSIIAA
+297 SFGTTTVGIGTS
-312 AGGSIQLTTTGTLT
+312 AGGAETGTLPHQQHSLHRQQ
-326 HPPSLPVVA
+326 HPQL
-335 PSTSVGPSIG
+335 TSAHISPSIS
-345 ASSQPADNGSGGSV
+345 AAATESV
-359 AVTNAAQAVT
+359 DQAVP

-378 THRSLKAAG
+378 SKRSYKRG
-387 RHRARSRTRRPD
+387 TARSRQPQTRKP
-399 SCSEVKYIN
+399 SSNSEVKYIN

-441 PDSISDDLVHPLP
+441 PDSISEDLIHPLP
-454 LRQSPIKTTGPDAGK
+454 PRQSPVKTTVPDTAK

-484 AKAKEASEQ
+484 TQQEESQETTTEPQNPEHSEPKRASSRASSVGTRQKE
-493 QQQQQAAVDL
+493 L
-503 NTPPDPEE
+503 
-511 GARASERRPV
+511 GARYR
-521 RDAGTRYKK
+521 K
-530 SSSLDTPGAEKEVCL
+530 SSSLDTPAAEKEVCL

-580 RVWHAQ
+580 RDWHAQ
-586 ALAIAR
+586 LAIVR
-592 ANLGNLGPLVDAAAA
+592 ANCNLTPSVDP
-607 AAATGSM
+607 SM
-614 PPHRLL
+614 PPHRML
-620 GPAAIC
+620 GPSAVC
-626 ACATP
+626 SCATH
-631 APFGEDN
+631 AFGEDN
-638 DELFRPRSVFYVHQ
+638 DELFRPRSIFYVHQ
-652 PGATDCADC
+652 PGAQDCADC
-661 TLSDPTV
+661 ALSDNSANV
-668 DRTAPPLIGAT
+668 N
-679 ADGECPDDMANV
+679 DDMTSI
-691 RTRQIYETAFDSKI
+691 RTRQFYETAFDSKI

-716 RITNQTVLLQL
+716 RVTNQSVLIQL
-727 TKSNSSSASNMVAT
+727 SKSNNSSTSNMVSSQNKENRD
-741 GGATRSKQRLE
+741 RSKRGD
-752 TKRTKSA
+752 TKRSKS
-759 ASKTTPS
+759 SLKTPS
-766 ATNQPLVAVGT
+766 TTQVQTTVDIENT
-777 PADHGGQLEGSGGA
+777 PDVNLS
-791 SVPDPVLGPA
+791 
-801 EQLAQDLQE
+801 QDLE
-810 KLQIDKQMDNIANA
+810 KLQIDKQLDNITNA

-851 PGKHERFFINSIKSA
+851 PEKHERFFINSIKSA

-875 AQHPRLKDLRLD
+875 QHPRLKDLRLD
-887 IQNVRHNDVPS
+887 IQAIRSNEVPPS
-898 GSCDGSINDGSSSS
+898 GSCDGSMNNSSYNSPKNS
-912 FNHHNTKAGE
+912 D

-928 CLEPERVLELKRGHR
+928 CLEPERVLELKRSHR
-943 SSHHH
+943 NH
-948 HGKQPSAGHHQRG
+948 KQRG
-961 RNFSSTES
+961 RDFSSTES

-987 EGNRSTSSSDSRQSS
+987 EGNRSTSSSDSRHSS
-1002 SLSSHSSDSAG
+1002 SLSSHSSDSG
-1013 PSLAFPLRVPVAV
+1013 PTIAFPLRVPMVV
-1026 HSKLNIL
+1026 HNKLNIL

-1046 ETSDINNRNNNSQKQ
+1046 ETSDINRNSSQKQ
-1061 SPVDTTAGQP
+1061 SPEDTIG
-1071 VGPSTTTTGSGTMQ
+1071 GTIG
-1085 STSMKKDGGDEG
+1085 KKENDEN
-1097 GEAVP
+1097 EAVKLTGP
-1102 KPNATKRRSA
+1102 KRRSA
-1112 PNKALLLI
+1112 PNKALLFI

-1135 SREDL
+1135 SREDV
-1140 KSRTNFLNLG
+1140 KSRSNFMNLG
-1150 IQRASAGGADKQTE
+1150 IQRASLGLEKSDTNRQ
-1164 PGGKV
+1164 

-1227 QLQLQQQQQQQ
+1227 NQT
-1238 QQQQLLLQPF
+1238 PI
-1248 PNVPSSSGTKL
+1248 PSSSGMI
-1259 LQTSTESSGLSQA
+1259 LQTSTESSGLSLA
-1272 SSSLSMRDSDNKFA
+1272 SSSLSMRDSDNKTA
-1286 VGAGGGFFKQS
+1286 VTGGFFKQS
-1297 LTLNLNECGSRP
+1297 LTLNLNECSVKP
-1309 AKKFGTLDLGLNL
+1309 AKKFGTLDLGLNFN
-1322 GASRQHVDLIDA
+1322 AARSNIDLIDA

-1347 ISRIDAEKILRPLS
+1347 ISRIDAEKILRPLG

-1391 IQRDTD
+1391 IQRDQET
-1397 SGQFILGQ
+1397 GQFILGQ

>member
-9 NQGLTLR
+9 NQGLTMR
-16 SSSSKAAQQGAAT
+16 SSKHHHGGGGSGMMMVPPDAAT
-29 TTGTGTGTTG
+29 TGC
-39 LLSTGQPSA
+39 LPAL
-48 TGGGTVALVAASG
+48 GGGGGGNSG
-61 VQSGTSGMP
+61 GGGGVGGGNGGHQ
-70 HSTDTTSSAGFGE
+70 TDTTSSAGFGGE

-88 VQRRRSIAPQAST
+88 VQNNRRRSNPPGMCGNIASD
-101 ASSEKRRRR
+101 KRRRR

-116 SREGAGQSHSSG
+116 NRDGNSQGGGNGGGHSMSS
-128 GHHKGH
+128 GHHKNHTSASRGG
-134 SSSGRRGNGQSV
+134 GRFVPAPPPAMMGGDVPPTAAHHYPISNMANNQV
-146 TSVQQSNEQSL
+146 ANNEQSL

-215 ERFERRDPTGTGTR
+215 ERFERKGEHGGPGTGSR
-229 TMLRKQISV
+229 TLRKQISV

-257 PCLVQHIPNNWTSPS
+257 PCLADRFPENWASPS
-272 PQSDHVSFLEP
+272 PQAEHVSFLEP
-283 LILQQPLS
+283 LNLQQPLS
-291 AVPTIN
+291 SVPPN
-297 NNLPGSGTTTSIIAA
+297 SGLQQQQQHHQHTHQQQPQIAPPPIPQSHPANVSELTAA
-312 AGGSIQLTTTGTLT
+312 ANT
-326 HPPSLPVVA
+326 VA
-335 PSTSVGPSIG
+335 
-345 ASSQPADNGSGGSV
+345 A
-359 AVTNAAQAVT
+359 

-378 THRSLKAAG
+378 NPRRSYKRATG
-387 RHRARSRTRRPD
+387 RNSQHPRPRRRAS
-399 SCSEVKYIN
+399 SGSSEVKYIN

-417 PITSEEEDNDEEE
+417 PVSSEEEDNDDEE

-441 PDSISDDLVHPLP
+441 PDSISEDLVHPLP
-454 LRQSPIKTTGPDAGK
+454 PRQSPVKTTGPDTAK

-484 AKAKEASEQ
+484 TQ
-493 QQQQQAAVDL
+493 QQEDQPSEPQPQETTQHESIEAKRVNSRTSST
-503 NTPPDPEE
+503 NT
-511 GARASERRPV
+511 RRE
-521 RDAGTRYKK
+521 AGGLRYRK
-530 SSSLDTPGAEKEVCL
+530 SSSLDTPAAEKEVCL

-565 TTTSDDSDCSECRKR
+565 TTTSEDSDCSECRKR
-580 RVWHAQ
+580 RDWHAQ
-586 ALAIAR
+586 ALAIVR
-592 ANLGNLGPLVDAAAA
+592 ANCNLPPSVDP
-607 AAATGSM
+607 SM
-614 PPHRLL
+614 PPHRML
-620 GPAAIC
+620 GPASAVC

-631 APFGEDN
+631 AFGEDN
-638 DELFRPRSVFYVHQ
+638 DELFRPRSIFYVHQ
-652 PGATDCADC
+652 PGAQNCADC
-661 TLSDPTV
+661 VLSDNSAAV
-668 DRTAPPLIGAT
+668 N
-679 ADGECPDDMANV
+679 EDMTGI

-716 RITNQTVLLQL
+716 RVTNQSVLLQL
-727 TKSNSSSASNMVAT
+727 SKSNNSSTSNMVSSQNKENRERAKRT
-741 GGATRSKQRLE
+741 DGKRSK
-752 TKRTKSA
+752 SA
-759 ASKTTPS
+759 VKTPS
-766 ATNQPLVAVGT
+766 GT
-777 PADHGGQLEGSGGA
+777 QIQTTA
-791 SVPDPVLGPA
+791 SIENNTETTLS
-801 EQLAQDLQE
+801 QDLE
-810 KLQIDKQMDNIANA
+810 KLQIDKQLDNITNA

-866 PNLPSSNVA
+866 PNLPSSNA

-887 IQNVRHNDVPS
+887 VQAIRNSEVPPS
-898 GSCDGSINDGSSSS
+898 AGSCDGSINDSSYNSPKNS
-912 FNHHNTKAGE
+912 DH
-922 RPRSTL
+922 RPRSTM
-928 CLEPERVLELKRGHR
+928 CLEPERVLELKR
-943 SSHHH
+943 SH
-948 HGKQPSAGHHQRG
+948 KQRG

-987 EGNRSTSSSDSRQSS
+987 EGNRSTSSSDSRHSS
-1002 SLSSHSSDSAG
+1002 SLSSHSSDSNPTIA
-1013 PSLAFPLRVPVAV
+1013 LPLRVPISL
-1026 HSKLNIL
+1026 HNKLNIL

-1046 ETSDINNRNNNSQKQ
+1046 ETSDINRNNSQKQ
-1061 SPVDTTAGQP
+1061 SPEEG
-1071 VGPSTTTTGSGTMQ
+1071 TGGGSLV
-1085 STSMKKDGGDEG
+1085 KKENGDEN
-1097 GEAVP
+1097 EAAVKLSVP
-1102 KPNATKRRSA
+1102 KRRSA
-1112 PNKALLLI
+1112 PNKTLLLI

-1135 SREDL
+1135 SREDV

-1150 IQRASAGGADKQTE
+1150 IQRASLGLEKSDT
-1164 PGGKV
+1164 GKPT
-1169 ALPQDLNDLPF
+1169 LPQDLNDLPF

-1185 RRRRAHLQQEPCT
+1185 RRRRAHMQPEPCT

-1227 QLQLQQQQQQQ
+1227 NQLIHAM
-1238 QQQQLLLQPF
+1238 
-1248 PNVPSSSGTKL
+1248 PSTSGHL

-1272 SSSLSMRDSDNKFA
+1272 SSSLSMRDSDNKA
-1286 VGAGGGFFKQS
+1286 AAAAMAGGFFKQS
-1297 LTLNLNECGSRP
+1297 LTLNLNECNSARP
-1309 AKKFGTLDLGLNL
+1309 PKKFGTLDLGLNIQNQIR
-1322 GASRQHVDLIDA
+1322 SNVDLIDA

-1347 ISRIDAEKILRPLS
+1347 ISRIDAEKILRPLG
-1361 EGSFLVRNSESTRQD
+1361 EGSFLVRNSESTRLD

-1391 IQRDTD
+1391 IQRDPD

-1405 FSRPFPTI
+1405 FSRPFPNI

>member
-1 MERVWRKM
+1 MERVWRKV

-16 SSSSKAAQQGAAT
+16 SSSSKAT
-29 TTGTGTGTTG
+29 TVVVGTTG
-39 LLSTGQPSA
+39 SGVLPTAPPM
-48 TGGGTVALVAASG
+48 ALVAAGTGSTGMPGGSG
-61 VQSGTSGMP
+61 FP

-88 VQRRRSIAPQAST
+88 VQRRRPPVPQSST

-116 SREGAGQSHSSG
+116 SREGASQVSHSSG
-128 GHHKGH
+128 SHHKGH
-134 SSSGRRGNGQSV
+134 SSSGRRGQTQSV
-146 TSVQQSNEQSL
+146 TIAQQSNEQSL

-215 ERFERRDPTGTGTR
+215 ERFERKDPSETGTR

-291 AVPTIN
+291 AVPTISN
-297 NNLPGSGTTTSIIAA
+297 SNVPGSGTTT
-312 AGGSIQLTTTGTLT
+312 AGNPGVHPPTGTLG
-326 HPPSLPVVA
+326 HPLPLPPLGPP
-335 PSTSVGPSIG
+335 PSTSGPSICG
-345 ASSQPADNGSGGSV
+345 PPPPLPPPLLPV
-359 AVTNAAQAVT
+359 AVDCAAATAAANAVA

-378 THRSLKAAG
+378 THRSRSQRKAVG
-387 RHRARSRTRRPD
+387 RHHRARSRPRRPD
-399 SCSEVKYIN
+399 SHSEVKYIN

-417 PITSEEEDNDEEE
+417 PVTSEEEDNDDDDEEDDEEE
-430 DELSKI
+430 ELSKI

-441 PDSISDDLVHPLP
+441 PDSISDDLVQP
-454 LRQSPIKTTGPDAGK
+454 LRQSPLKADGGLGK
-469 RNPSPYYYSDLLKNK
+469 RNPSPYYYSDLLKNR
-484 AKAKEASEQ
+484 AAAREKEAEVIGEPQ
-493 QQQQQAAVDL
+493 EVAG
-503 NTPPDPEE
+503 PEE
-511 GARASERRPV
+511 PV
-521 RDAGTRYKK
+521 SHRSQPAAGRYKK
-530 SSSLDTPGAEKEVCL
+530 SSSLDTPGAEKEVC
-545 PKRYSITE
+545 PAKRYSITE

-592 ANLGNLGPLVDAAAA
+592 ANCNALLGLPVDV
-607 AAATGSM
+607 GSM
-614 PPHRLL
+614 PPHRRLL

-631 APFGEDN
+631 SAFGEDN
-638 DELFRPRSVFYVHQ
+638 DELFRPRSVFYVHHHH
-652 PGATDCADC
+652 PGAGATDCADC
-661 TLSDPTV
+661 SLSDP
-668 DRTAPPLIGAT
+668 PLGPEDAAAAAAT
-679 ADGECPDDMANV
+679 DATGDAMANV
-691 RTRQIYETAFDSKI
+691 RTRQIYETAFDSKV

-716 RITNQTVLLQL
+716 RVTNQSVLLQQL
-727 TKSNSSSASNMVAT
+727 TKSTSSSASNMPAL
-741 GGATRSKQRLE
+741 TRG
-752 TKRTKSA
+752 KSR
-759 ASKTTPS
+759 ASKSTAGKVPTADPG
-766 ATNQPLVAVGT
+766 APETEGNQDAADHTLVA
-777 PADHGGQLEGSGGA
+777 
-791 SVPDPVLGPA
+791 
-801 EQLAQDLQE
+801 DLQ
-810 KLQIDKQMDNIANA
+810 KLQIDNKQLDNIANA
-824 NSTSSSQLPLRGYT
+824 NSTSSSSQQLPLRGYT

-851 PGKHERFFINSIKSA
+851 PGKHVERFFINSIKSA
-866 PNLPSSNVA
+866 PNLPASNGA

-887 IQNVRHNDVPS
+887 IQQHGRSHHHEAAT
-898 GSCDGSINDGSSSS
+898 GAIEGSS
-912 FNHHNTKAGE
+912 FNHTNPKTGE
-922 RPRSTL
+922 RPRSTH

-943 SSHHH
+943 GSHASRRAH
-948 HGKQPSAGHHQRG
+948 
-961 RNFSSTES
+961 NFSSTES

-987 EGNRSTSSSDSRQSS
+987 EGNRSTSSSDSRHSS
-1002 SLSSHSSDSAG
+1002 SLSSHSSDSG
-1013 PSLAFPLRVPVAV
+1013 PSLLAAFPLRVPVVV
-1026 HSKLNIL
+1026 HNKLNIL

-1046 ETSDINNRNNNSQKQ
+1046 ETGSSDINSRNNNSQKQ
-1061 SPVDTTAGQP
+1061 SPIDQSG
-1071 VGPSTTTTGSGTMQ
+1071 GPGGPGTGTGSAG
-1085 STSMKKDGGDEG
+1085 KKESDAHECAT
-1097 GEAVP
+1097 EAV
-1102 KPNATKRRSA
+1102 KAPNQVQGSSSSKRRSA

-1140 KSRTNFLNLG
+1140 KSRSNFLNLG
-1150 IQRASAGGADKQTE
+1150 IQRAAALGLTGDKQQAD
-1164 PGGKV
+1164 GAKV
-1169 ALPQDLNDLPF
+1169 LALPQDLHDLPF

-1227 QLQLQQQQQQQ
+1227 QQQLQQQQQQQ
-1238 QQQQLLLQPF
+1238 QQQLQQPF
-1248 PNVPSSSGTKL
+1248 PSIPSSSGVKGM

-1286 VGAGGGFFKQS
+1286 MTGGFFKQS
-1297 LTLNLNECGSRP
+1297 LTLNLNDCGSRP

-1322 GASRQHVDLIDA
+1322 GANRPNVDLIDA